1 MTKAVWTTANIGDQ
15 SGKVVIV
22 TGSNSGIGK
31 ETVKELASRGA
42 KVIMAVRNLEKG
54 RKAMTDIKQ
63 SAPNADIEVRQLD
76 LSDLASIRKFTAS
89 INNDYNQLDTL
100 INNAG
105 IMMCPQV
112 STADGFDIQIG
123 TNHFGH
129 FALTGLLMP
138 LLRKTANSQL
148 VVLSSIA
155 HKLAKINLDDI
166 NWQHR
171 KYDKS
176 KAYYESKL
184 ANTLF
189 AFEYVRRYAN
199 DPQAPKLTLAHPGW
213 TQTGLQQHVGF
224 LTILNKLFAQ
234 DAPAGA
240 LPTLRAATDH
250 SARNGD
256 FFGPSKFFELHGRP
270 VLVQASKDAHNQA
283 DGQRLWQISESLTGV
298 TFDVEISQDIAS

>member
-15 SGKVVIV
+15 SGKIVIV

-54 RKAMTDIKQ
+54 RQAMTDIKQ
-63 SAPNADIEVRQLD
+63 SARNADIEVRQLD
-76 LSDLASIRKFTAS
+76 LSDLASVKKFSAS
-89 INNDYNQLDTL
+89 FNNDYNQLDIL

-112 STADGFDIQIG
+112 STADGFDIQVG

-148 VVLSSIA
+148 VVLSSIG

-171 KYDKS
+171 KYDNS

-199 DPQAPKLTLAHPGW
+199 DPQTPKLTLAHPGW

-240 LPTLRAATDH
+240 LSTLRAATDH

-256 FFGPSKFFELHGRP
+256 FFGPSKFFELHGHP
-270 VLVQASKDAHNQA
+270 VHVQASKDAHNQA

-298 TFDVEISQDIAS
+298 VFDAEVSQDIAS